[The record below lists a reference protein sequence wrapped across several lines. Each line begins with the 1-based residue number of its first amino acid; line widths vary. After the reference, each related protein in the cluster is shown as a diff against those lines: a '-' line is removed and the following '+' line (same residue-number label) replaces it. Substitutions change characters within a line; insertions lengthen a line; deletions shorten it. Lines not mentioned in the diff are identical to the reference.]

1 MLHIH
6 TVQYKQY
13 LSHQIDRQIWFD
25 FVNDLNQIYA
35 EADKLTP
42 RAYFENI
49 LGLLTCHLSRLCL
62 KSQWTIKLEEVK
74 ALIDDA
80 NQQHFV
86 KNGLYVC
93 NPVEK
98 GFRVVSLLK
107 IFLFNYFTHRSK
119 SFCSKNL
126 FQLRWRWKSR
136 RRRIYRRL
144 LLQLCSL
151 GDRCMAV
158 NITCLA

>member
-1 MLHIH
+1 MSECKKIYIQRDYSQALIVRFS
-6 TVQYKQY
+6 TEFPEEFENY
-13 LSHQIDRQIWFD
+13 IDRQIWFD

-98 GFRVVSLLK
+98 GFRVIEVVLLEEPLPTSVEVEK
-107 IFLFNYFTHRSK
+107 PAE
-119 SFCSKNL
+119 KNI
-126 FQLRWRWKSR
+126 QAPA
-136 RRRIYRRL
+136 IAA
-144 LLQLCSL
+144 LQP
-151 GDRCMAV
+151 R
-158 NITCLA
+158 